1 MIIVLA
7 IGLFCASIYMLLG
20 GLTVKQR
27 EIALTLRKAKRYGT
41 RDQREIETR
50 RSVNDR
56 IVGPMTQQIADIT
69 QKILPKAD
77 PNEIHARLMAAGL
90 SRSMSPQMYLAL
102 KGGLVTTALVV
113 GILMA
118 ASGAMPPIM
127 GMMIAL
133 GGGALC
139 FSAPDFYINNRVRA
153 RRELMRSD
161 LPNVLDLLCVSV
173 EAGLGFDAAVS
184 KLSERMEGPLV
195 DEFGLVLHE
204 MRIGESRSAALKSL
218 SDRVDVPEVAQFC
231 RAIIQADQLG
241 IALSRILRVQSHD
254 MRIRRQL
261 SAEEKAMKAPVKM
274 LFPTVVFIFP
284 SMFVVALGPA
294 AISLLTTFGGG
305 AK

>member
-7 IGLFCASIYMLLG
+7 IGMFCASIYMLLS

-27 EIALTLRKAKRYGT
+27 EIAITLRKAKRYGT

-56 IVGPMTQQIADIT
+56 IVGPLTQQIADIT
-69 QKILPKAD
+69 QKILPKSD

-102 KGGLVTTALVV
+102 KGGLVATALALGVIV
-113 GILMA
+113 A
-118 ASGAMPPIM
+118 ASGAVPAVL
-127 GMMIAL
+127 GMLIAL
-133 GGGALC
+133 GGGAMC
-139 FSAPDFYINNRVRA
+139 FIAPDFFINSRVRG
-153 RRELMRSD
+153 RRELMRSE

-195 DEFGLVLHE
+195 EEFGLVLHE

-218 SDRVDVPEVAQFC
+218 SDRVDVPEIAQFC

-254 MRIRRQL
+254 MRVRRQL
-261 SAEEKAMKAPVKM
+261 AAEEKAMKAPVKM
-274 LFPTVVFIFP
+274 LFPTVLFIFP

-294 AISLLTTFGGG
+294 AISLLQTFGGG
-305 AK
+305 K

>member
-113 GILMA
+113 GILTA

-139 FSAPDFYINNRVRA
+139 FIAPDFYINNRVRA

-204 MRIGESRSAALKSL
+204 MRIGESRAQALKSL
-218 SDRVDVPEVAQFC
+218 AERVDLPETTSFV
-231 RAIIQADQLG
+231 RAIVQADQLG
-241 IALSRILRVQSHD
+241 ISLGRILRVQGQD
-254 MRIRRQL
+254 MRNRRQMA
-261 SAEEKAMKAPVKM
+261 AEEKAMKAPVKM
-274 LFPTVVFIFP
+274 LFPTVLFIFP
-284 SMFVVALGPA
+284 AMFIVVRGPA
-294 AISLLTTFGGG
+294 MLQIGKVFGGG
-305 AK
+305 

>member
-1 MIIVLA
+1 
-7 IGLFCASIYMLLG
+7 MLLSG
-20 GLTVKQR
+20 HTVKQR
-27 EIALTLRKAKRYGT
+27 EIALSLRKARRYGA

-56 IVGPMTQQIADIT
+56 LVGPLTQQIADIT
-69 QKILPKAD
+69 QKILPKTD
-77 PNEIHARLMAAGL
+77 PNEIHGRLMAAGL

-102 KGGLVTTALVV
+102 KGVLVTTALGAGVIV
-113 GILMA
+113 AL
-118 ASGAMPPIM
+118 SGAVPSVL
-127 GMMIAL
+127 GMLVAL
-133 GGGALC
+133 GGGAVG
-139 FSAPDFYINNRVRA
+139 FIAPDFYINSRIRVR
-153 RRELMRSD
+153 REEMRSD

-184 KLSERMEGPLV
+184 KLSERMEGALV

-294 AISLLTTFGGG
+294 AISLLQTFGGG
-305 AK
+305 K

>member
-118 ASGAMPPIM
+118 ASGAMPAIM

-139 FSAPDFYINNRVRA
+139 FIAPDFYINNRVRA

-195 DEFGLVLHE
+195 DEFGPEILDAAG
-204 MRIGESRSAALKSL
+204 RIDRAA
-218 SDRVDVPEVAQFC
+218 
-231 RAIIQADQLG
+231 
-241 IALSRILRVQSHD
+241 
-254 MRIRRQL
+254 
-261 SAEEKAMKAPVKM
+261 
-274 LFPTVVFIFP
+274 
-284 SMFVVALGPA
+284 GPA
-294 AISLLTTFGGG
+294 
-305 AK
+305 

>member
-1 MIIVLA
+1 MVIASA
-7 IGLFCASIYMLLG
+7 IALFGAAVYMLIT

-27 EIALTLRKAKRYGT
+27 EIATTLGKAKRYGT

-56 IVGPMTQQIADIT
+56 LVGPLTGKVAGVTQRL
-69 QKILPKAD
+69 LPKSD
-77 PNEIHARLMAAGL
+77 PNEIHGRLMAAGL

-102 KGGLVTTALVV
+102 KGGLVAVALGVGGIVALSGVV
-113 GILMA
+113 
-118 ASGAMPPIM
+118 PHVM
-127 GMMIAL
+127 GMLVAL

-139 FSAPDFYINNRVRA
+139 FIAPDFYINGRIRA
-153 RRELMRSD
+153 RREEMRSE

-173 EAGLGFDAAVS
+173 EAGLGFDAAVA
-184 KLSERMEGPLV
+184 KLSERMVGPLV
-195 DEFGLVLHE
+195 EEFGLVLHE

-241 IALSRILRVQSHD
+241 IALSRILRVQSAD
-254 MRIRRQL
+254 MRLRRQL
-261 SAEEKAMKAPVKM
+261 AAEEKAMKAPVKM
-274 LFPTVVFIFP
+274 LFPTVIFIFP

-294 AISLLTTFGGG
+294 ALNLMKTFSGG
-305 AK
+305 

>member
-7 IGLFCASIYMLLG
+7 IGMFCASIYMLLS

-27 EIALTLRKAKRYGT
+27 EIAITLRKAKRYGT

-56 IVGPMTQQIADIT
+56 IVGPLTQQIADIT
-69 QKILPKAD
+69 QKILPKSD

-102 KGGLVTTALVV
+102 KGGLVATALGMGLIVA
-113 GILMA
+113 L
-118 ASGAMPPIM
+118 SGAMPAVL
-127 GMMIAL
+127 GMLIAL
-133 GGGALC
+133 GGGAMC
-139 FSAPDFYINNRVRA
+139 FIAPDFFINSRVRG
-153 RRELMRSD
+153 RREEMRSE

-195 DEFGLVLHE
+195 EEFGLVLHE

-218 SDRVDVPEVAQFC
+218 SDRVDVPEIAQFC

-254 MRIRRQL
+254 MRVRRQL
-261 SAEEKAMKAPVKM
+261 AAEEKAMKAPVKM

-294 AISLLTTFGGG
+294 AISLLQTFGGG
-305 AK
+305 K

>member
-7 IGLFCASIYMLLG
+7 IGMFCASVYMLLS

-56 IVGPMTQQIADIT
+56 IVGPLTQQIADIT

-102 KGGLVTTALVV
+102 KGGLVSTAILVGLV
-113 GILMA
+113 TAI
-118 ASGAMPPIM
+118 SGAMPALV

-139 FSAPDFYINNRVRA
+139 F
-153 RRELMRSD
+153 
-161 LPNVLDLLCVSV
+161 
-173 EAGLGFDAAVS
+173 
-184 KLSERMEGPLV
+184 
-195 DEFGLVLHE
+195 
-204 MRIGESRSAALKSL
+204 
-218 SDRVDVPEVAQFC
+218 
-231 RAIIQADQLG
+231 
-241 IALSRILRVQSHD
+241 IA
-254 MRIRRQL
+254 
-261 SAEEKAMKAPVKM
+261 
-274 LFPTVVFIFP
+274 
-284 SMFVVALGPA
+284 
-294 AISLLTTFGGG
+294 
-305 AK
+305 

>member
-41 RDQREIETR
+41 RDQREMETR

-139 FSAPDFYINNRVRA
+139 FIAPDFYINSRVRA
-153 RRELMRSD
+153 RRELMRSE

-195 DEFGLVLHE
+195 D
-204 MRIGESRSAALKSL
+204 
-218 SDRVDVPEVAQFC
+218 
-231 RAIIQADQLG
+231 
-241 IALSRILRVQSHD
+241 
-254 MRIRRQL
+254 
-261 SAEEKAMKAPVKM
+261 
-274 LFPTVVFIFP
+274 
-284 SMFVVALGPA
+284 
-294 AISLLTTFGGG
+294 
-305 AK
+305 

>member
-7 IGLFCASIYMLLG
+7 IGMFCASIYMLLS

-27 EIALTLRKAKRYGT
+27 EIAITLRKAKRYGT

-56 IVGPMTQQIADIT
+56 IVGPLTQQIADVT
-69 QKILPKAD
+69 QKILPKSD

-102 KGGLVTTALVV
+102 KGGLVVTALVLGV
-113 GILMA
+113 LVA
-118 ASGAMPPIM
+118 ASGAVPPVL
-127 GMMIAL
+127 GMLIAL
-133 GGGALC
+133 GGGAMC
-139 FSAPDFYINNRVRA
+139 FIAPDFFINSRVRG
-153 RRELMRSD
+153 RRELMRSE

-195 DEFGLVLHE
+195 EEFGLVLHE

-218 SDRVDVPEVAQFC
+218 SDRVDVPEIAQFC

-254 MRIRRQL
+254 MRVRRQL
-261 SAEEKAMKAPVKM
+261 AAEEKAMKAPVKM

-294 AISLLTTFGGG
+294 AISLLQTFGGG
-305 AK
+305 K

>member
-113 GILMA
+113 GILTA

-139 FSAPDFYINNRVRA
+139 FIAPDFYINNRVRA

-204 MRIGESRSAALKSL
+204 MRIGESRSEALKNL
-218 SDRVDVPEVAQFC
+218 SDRVDVPEVSQFC

-254 MRIRRQL
+254 MRVRRQL
-261 SAEEKAMKAPVKM
+261 AAEEKAMKAPVKM
-274 LFPTVVFIFP
+274 LFPTVLFVFP

-294 AISLLTTFGGG
+294 ALNLMQTFSGG
-305 AK
+305 K